1 MPKKPKLISSMKT
14 WKTSWNYYQKTNNKK
29 RCPVHHR
36 VLECKSRKSRNTR
49 NNRQVWPWKT
59 KWSRA
64 KANRILPR
72 ECTGHSKH
80 PFSTTQE
87 TTLYKDITK
96 WSILKSG
103 CSWRWRSCTQSE
115 KRRSGADCGSDY
127 QLLRPK
133 FRLKL
138 KKVGKTTRPVIC
150 DVNQILYEHT
160 VEVMNRFRELDLV
173 DRVPEELW
181 PELYRRQLTKS
192 SQRKRN
198 ARRQSGCLRS
208 LTNNWGK
215 KRSKKQG
222 RKGKVYRIK
231 CRVPENSME
240 GQEDLLHWTIQRNK
254 GNNRIGKIKIT
265 SRKLDVSKKHF
276 MQRWTQ

>member
-1 MPKKPKLISSMKT
+1 M
-14 WKTSWNYYQKTNNKK
+14 
-29 RCPVHHR
+29 
-36 VLECKSRKSRNTR
+36 
-49 NNRQVWPWKT
+49 
-59 KWSRA
+59 
-64 KANRILPR
+64 
-72 ECTGHSKH
+72 
-80 PFSTTQE
+80 
-87 TTLYKDITK
+87 TLYKDVTI

-103 CSWRWRSCTQSE
+103 CSWRWRSYTQSE

-181 PELYRRQLTKS
+181 PELYRRQLTKP

-198 ARRQSGCLRS
+198 ARRQSGCLRR
-208 LTNNWGK
+208 LYKYLRKEERQKPRENGK
-215 KRSKKQG
+215 DIPDWMQS
-222 RKGKVYRIK
+222 
-231 CRVPENSME
+231 
-240 GQEDLLHWTIQRNK
+240 
-254 GNNRIGKIKIT
+254 
-265 SRKLDVSKKHF
+265 SRE
-276 MQRWTQ
+276 